1 MLKCMVGMVEFMIY
15 NLMISDR
22 EGISEEMRQSEKG

>member
-22 EGISEEMRQSEKG
+22 EGISEEVRQTVRG